1 VKHLLLVNMFKL
13 IAITFLSILCGTTV
27 FSDKITANIQRD
39 LNLLGYNAG
48 PVDGVSG
55 RKTISSLEAFYN
67 DYGGEF
73 DGEID
78 ADDAATIRSYA
89 KRYSHSYDPQNGLVK
104 DTPKNPWA
112 HRFITDAPR
121 AGKYAQRMELRN
133 GDCAQFNFVNGRND
147 KFGCKTDRE
156 RAEVIFDEWKP
167 GSNKWIGFSI
177 KLDPDT
183 KPDPVDDWY
192 GGGVCTS
199 LAQLKVF
206 DRGVNQQKFANS
218 DTFIGG
224 ASVFFISLCDKKL
237 NAAVIKTEG
246 KSKTN
251 GRASGLTYL
260 LGYTKEMQDQWLDL
274 AINFDDTGFKD
285 KKSKLVIFVN
295 GKEKANIEN
304 FRVAFPDIYAFKYGF
319 YRSHIKQ
326 NMGEDYVSAN
336 LIAYFDEVRVGSSM
350 EEVMP
355 SLDNPVD

>member
-1 VKHLLLVNMFKL
+1 MWMYRL
-13 IAITFLSILCGTTV
+13 ILAILISLFTSISGVALA
-27 FSDKITANIQRD
+27 DKITANIQRD

-48 PVDGVSG
+48 PVDGVAG

-73 DGEID
+73 DGEISSED
-78 ADDAATIRSYA
+78 ANALREYA
-89 KRYSHSYDPQNGLVK
+89 KNYSHNYDPQNGLVK

-237 NAAVIKTEG
+237 NANVIKTEG

-251 GRASGLTYL
+251 GRASDLTYL

-336 LIAYFDEVRVGSSM
+336 LIAYFDEVRVGSTM

-355 SLDNPVD
+355 TKDNPVD

>member
-1 VKHLLLVNMFKL
+1 MVTLLKSFFVVMIF
-13 IAITFLSILCGTTV
+13 ILGTTS
-27 FSDKITANIQRD
+27 FADQITANIQRD

-48 PVDGVSG
+48 PVDGSAG
-55 RKTISSLEAFYN
+55 KKTISALIEFYS
-67 DYGGEF
+67 DYGGSY
-73 DGEID
+73 DGKIGIND
-78 ADDAATIRSYA
+78 ADSVRQFA
-89 KRYSHSYDPQNGLVK
+89 KRYSNDNHTKNGLVK
-104 DTPKNPWA
+104 DTPKNSWA
-112 HRFITDAPR
+112 HRFTTLMPR
-121 AGKYAQRMELRN
+121 AGEYSQRMELKN
-133 GDCAQFNFVNGRND
+133 GDCEQYNFATGRND

-237 NAAVIKTEG
+237 NANVIKTEG

-251 GRASGLTYL
+251 GRALDLTYL

-295 GKEKANIEN
+295 GEEKANIEN

-326 NMGEDYVSAN
+326 NMGEDYLSAN

-350 EEVMP
+350 EEVMQ